1 MIFKRAVAKLRAQDW
16 FAIAIEL
23 GIVILGVFIG
33 NWVNDW
39 SQQRAADRET
49 RELLRELRPEMT
61 RQRQS
66 MTSITDYSE
75 TTRHYADVAFAG
87 WRRDPRVSDN
97 DFVIAAYQASQVY
110 GLSANGQTW
119 ATIFGGDQL
128 RRIDDPAIRAPLQ
141 RLMTYDY
148 SLLSYDRMATKYR
161 DNVRLVIPN
170 DIQQQ
175 IRRSCGDRLIQ
186 DGRALAL
193 PATCPITI
201 AGAAPAAAALR
212 AHPELIGQLAQH
224 QSAISTQFVNV
235 ALVETQVDA
244 LDKAIAK
251 LG

>member
-39 SQQRAADRET
+39 SQQRAAVRET
-49 RELLRELRPEMT
+49 RQLLRELRPEMT
-61 RQRQS
+61 RQRES
-66 MTSITDYSE
+66 MTSITDYFKVAS
-75 TTRHYADVAFAG
+75 HYADTAFAG
-87 WRRDPRVSDN
+87 WHRDPRVSDN

-110 GLSANGQTW
+110 GLSTNGQTW

-128 RRIDDPAIRAPLQ
+128 RRINDPAIQAPLQ

-148 SLLSYDRMATKYR
+148 SMLSYERMATKYR

-170 DIQQQ
+170 EDREQ
-175 IRRSCGDRLIQ
+175 IRRACGDRMIQ

-193 PATCPITI
+193 PATCSITV
-201 AGAAPAAAALR
+201 ASAASAAAELR
-212 AHPELIGQLAQH
+212 AHPELVGQLAQH
-224 QSAISTQFVNV
+224 QSAVNTQIVNV
-235 ALVETQVDA
+235 ALVETQIDA

-251 LG
+251 LR

>member
-1 MIFKRAVAKLRAQDW
+1 MIFKRTVAKLRAQDW
-16 FAIAIEL
+16 FAIAVEL

-66 MTSITDYSE
+66 MTSITNYFE
-75 TTRHYADVAFAG
+75 TTSHYADIAFAG

-128 RRIDDPAIRAPLQ
+128 RRINDPAIRTPLQ

-148 SLLSYDRMATKYR
+148 TLLSYDRMATKYR
-161 DNVRLVIPN
+161 DNVRLIIPN
-170 DIQQQ
+170 EVQRQ
-175 IRRSCGDRLIQ
+175 IRRACGDRLIQ

-201 AGAAPAAAALR
+201 ADAGPAAAALR

-235 ALVETQVDA
+235 ALVETQVEA